1 MKGIKEAFIDA
12 GEISQMLGIGMTK
25 AYAIIK
31 EYNAELEA
39 KGYFTMR
46 GKCPRKYFEQKI
58 YGYEDYYNPD
68 YEPQRNRSQVAE
80 KMDYEAAVGDSVISE
95 QDEVDIPPETNEL
108 SEDGAEITENV
119 MLDADVMVK
128 ETTEQV
134 NPASGGKKRP
144 QNVQMGAESA
154 PAQIRAEKVW
164 RQKVPSKCKSGGK
177 KRHHSNQS
185 EKSHGGGK
193 CHQNGK
199 VVAENATKSEK

>member
-68 YEPQRNRSQVAE
+68 YEPQRNRSKVAGE
-80 KMDYEAAVGDSVISE
+80 MDYEAAVGDSVISE

-108 SEDGAEITENV
+108 SEDGARNDHGEKNDTGRCPCHRCCG
-119 MLDADVMVK
+119 ADGL
-128 ETTEQV
+128 
-134 NPASGGKKRP
+134 PCRFD
-144 QNVQMGAESA
+144 
-154 PAQIRAEKVW
+154 EK
-164 RQKVPSKCKSGGK
+164 
-177 KRHHSNQS
+177 
-185 EKSHGGGK
+185 
-193 CHQNGK
+193 
-199 VVAENATKSEK
+199 

>member
-68 YEPQRNRSQVAE
+68 YEPQRNRSKGAE
-80 KMDYEAAVGDSVISE
+80 EMDYEAAVGDSVISE
-95 QDEVDIPPETNEL
+95 HDSVLISFSSSWTAAMTVSNVGISPYNISCIEL
-108 SEDGAEITENV
+108 
-119 MLDADVMVK
+119 
-128 ETTEQV
+128 
-134 NPASGGKKRP
+134 
-144 QNVQMGAESA
+144 
-154 PAQIRAEKVW
+154 
-164 RQKVPSKCKSGGK
+164 
-177 KRHHSNQS
+177 
-185 EKSHGGGK
+185 
-193 CHQNGK
+193 
-199 VVAENATKSEK
+199 